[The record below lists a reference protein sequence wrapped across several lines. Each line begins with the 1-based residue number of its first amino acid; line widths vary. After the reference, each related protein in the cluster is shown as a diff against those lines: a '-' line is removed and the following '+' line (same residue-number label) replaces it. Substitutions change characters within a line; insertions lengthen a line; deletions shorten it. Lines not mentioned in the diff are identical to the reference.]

1 MAEPSRACIRVR
13 SCHFQLSVHQ
23 AVDAEDCPR
32 SAQRNQ
38 LDLLRVSR
46 LEPDGST
53 GRNIQPHTVGGV
65 SIEIQTTVHFKEMAV
80 RTNLNR
86 PITAIRYRNAG
97 CGAPAVGLYRFVSE
111 EVFARNHLL
120 SQYRDSPPNLGGECF
135 ATVIIVSSESVRE
148 RSQVLC
154 HRGTCLRPEF
164 PRSSRE
170 LLP

>member
-120 SQYRDSPPNLGGECF
+120 SQISRSIRMETPLLLRRGGC
-135 ATVIIVSSESVRE
+135 AVNKKS
-148 RSQVLC
+148 RSHLI
-154 HRGTCLRPEF
+154 
-164 PRSSRE
+164 PRRRVV
-170 LLP
+170 